1 MRYVLI
7 VAGGSGKRLWPL
19 SRQDMPKQLL
29 KVVNGKSL
37 LRIAYERLAGIVP
50 HEAVL
55 VCTGADY
62 ASVVRAELPEVDP
75 ANILGEPE
83 GRDSLNAVAWPAAV
97 LAARDPDAVIAVV
110 TADQIMH
117 PVSVFQQALEEGFAL
132 AEERPDVLVTFGV
145 VPTSPHTGYGY
156 LHRGAALPGHPDI
169 CSVVEF
175 KEKPDLETAAEYVAS
190 GEYWWN
196 SGMFVWR
203 ARTLLDQLALLQPPT
218 HAAVTELAAAP
229 ERLAEI
235 YPRLVK
241 ISVDYAVMEPVSQG
255 QGTAE
260 VVAVRLPIT
269 WHDVGGF
276 AALGDQLPR
285 DAQGNAR
292 HGVSVLVDARDNL
305 VINNAEDG
313 RLVAV
318 VGLSDTVIVQTPQI
332 TLVCPITQAERIKEL
347 VAEVTAQLGRSYA

>member
-1 MRYVLI
+1 
-7 VAGGSGKRLWPL
+7 
-19 SRQDMPKQLL
+19 
-29 KVVNGKSL
+29 
-37 LRIAYERLAGIVP
+37 
-50 HEAVL
+50 
-55 VCTGADY
+55 
-62 ASVVRAELPEVDP
+62 
-75 ANILGEPE
+75 
-83 GRDSLNAVAWPAAV
+83 
-97 LAARDPDAVIAVV
+97 
-110 TADQIMH
+110 
-117 PVSVFQQALEEGFAL
+117 
-132 AEERPDVLVTFGV
+132 
-145 VPTSPHTGYGY
+145 
-156 LHRGAALPGHPDI
+156 
-169 CSVVEF
+169 VEF
-175 KEKPDLETAAEYVAS
+175 KEKPDLETATEYLA
-190 GEYWWN
+190 GGQYWWN

-203 ARTLLDQLALLQPPT
+203 ARTLLDQLAVLQPPT

-229 ERLAEI
+229 DRLAEI